1 MTQKRRRAKGTFI
14 TSKILGCNL
23 TIAKKITKSMLNK
36 GAYEAYETFELIE
49 NLLPAL
55 NCWIDDGCGYAKI
68 IVGNK
73 NFSDLFWEKV

>member
-23 TIAKKITKSMLNK
+23 TIAKKVTKCMLNN
-36 GAYEAYETFELIE
+36 GTYETFEVIE